1 MPDCLCADALMTHVR
16 ALAQGIGPRP
26 PGHPA
31 DAQARGYVRRVL
43 ADAGLQDVHELPF
56 WAWNTWGYSLG
67 APVALS
73 LLGNVIGMLGRPGK
87 LVGGTASLAS
97 AYQLFRVVGAHRQ
110 PFAFVFPK
118 RQTANVVARI
128 PPSGERWRRV
138 VLVGHVDT
146 NKHRPTFGPTLKHL
160 LLAAVTGGIGLAAV
174 NGLAQLGQAAG
185 AGRGARRAQQWSLLS
200 LASVLA
206 LLLYDERGGY
216 VDGANDNASA
226 VACLL
231 GLGIHFGQQPL
242 QHTEVWLA
250 FTGAEEVGC
259 VGMHKLLDVY
269 GDELTDAW
277 FIDFEMVGTDE
288 VAYVTRH
295 SSASYLTG
303 YAPDDESLALARE
316 TQRRYP
322 ELGVG
327 ARDMVI
333 VEEIGTLRG
342 RGYRGICLV
351 GVGKDGWLE
360 NWHRYADC
368 VDNVRPAGLERAARF
383 ALAMME
389 ALDAGPASD
398 ARWAD
403 G

>member
-1 MPDCLCADALMTHVR
+1 
-16 ALAQGIGPRP
+16 
-26 PGHPA
+26 
-31 DAQARGYVRRVL
+31 
-43 ADAGLQDVHELPF
+43 
-56 WAWNTWGYSLG
+56 
-67 APVALS
+67 
-73 LLGNVIGMLGRPGK
+73 
-87 LVGGTASLAS
+87 
-97 AYQLFRVVGAHRQ
+97 
-110 PFAFVFPK
+110 
-118 RQTANVVARI
+118 
-128 PPSGERWRRV
+128 
-138 VLVGHVDT
+138 
-146 NKHRPTFGPTLKHL
+146 
-160 LLAAVTGGIGLAAV
+160 
-174 NGLAQLGQAAG
+174 
-185 AGRGARRAQQWSLLS
+185 
-200 LASVLA
+200 
-206 LLLYDERGGY
+206 
-216 VDGANDNASA
+216 
-226 VACLL
+226 
-231 GLGIHFGQQPL
+231 
-242 QHTEVWLA
+242 
-250 FTGAEEVGC
+250 
-259 VGMHKLLDVY
+259 MHKLLDVY